1 MVDKI
6 KRILKQGLLRHFMFF
21 YRYIGKGMYVTLFG
35 SMLVAVLDGIGLTM
49 FLPLLKVADGGGQAG
64 SDTDDM
70 GDMSVVV
77 DTMTDLGISLD
88 ILNILLLMV
97 VFFTLKGVAKFGASY
112 YRVVLNQRFA
122 NKLRLRIMRLLADY
136 DYSAFTKGDSGR
148 IQNTFSAEVQR
159 LNSAFRNY
167 FVMLQQAIMTLVYVV
182 LAYAANPKFAI
193 IVAVG
198 GVLSNLA
205 FSQIYKNTE
214 VASREISNKMHR
226 FQGFLIQS
234 VTSFKFLKATGL
246 IQDYKKRIDNSIV
259 GIEQEQRRVGLLGAM
274 ASALREPL
282 VVLVVVVGILIQ
294 VMVFEESIGLII
306 LSLLFFYRGLGSL
319 VAMQNYYNSFL
330 GSAGAIE
337 NMVEFIDELERDTEH
352 TGDIRK
358 EVLNSQISMRDLSYS
373 YEDERVLHNITFD
386 IKKNETV
393 GLVGESGS
401 GKTTLVN
408 IICGLLKV
416 EPGMLLIDGTDSTR
430 VDLRTFRRTIGYV
443 TQEAQVFTDSIFNNI
458 TFWDEWTPDNEAKA
472 WRALELAHADGF
484 VRNLPAGLQTEIGIN
499 GVNLSGGQRQRIS
512 IARELYRDVSI
523 LVMDEAT
530 SALDSQSEY
539 MIQENIESLSGS
551 YTMIVIA
558 HRLSTIRNADKIVY
572 LQPGGNY
579 QIGTFE
585 SLTNDSETFR
595 RLVALQT
602 V

>member
-1 MVDKI
+1 MLNKF
-6 KRILKQGLLRHFMFF
+6 KRLVKENLLQHYMFF

-35 SMLVAVLDGIGLTM
+35 SMLVAVLDGVGLTM
-49 FLPLLKVADGGGQAG
+49 FLPLLKVADGERMGGE
-64 SDTDDM
+64 TEEM
-70 GDMSVVV
+70 GDMSIVI
-77 DTMTDLGISLD
+77 DTMTDLGVSLN
-88 ILNILLLMV
+88 ILNILFLMV
-97 VFFTLKGVAKFGASY
+97 VFFSLKGVAKFGAGY
-112 YRVVLNQRFA
+112 YRVILNQRFA

-167 FVMLQQAIMTLVYVV
+167 FLMLQQGIMTLVYVI

-193 IVAVG
+193 IVALG
-198 GVLSNLA
+198 GLLSNLA
-205 FSQIYKNTE
+205 FGTIYKSTKT
-214 VASREISNKMHR
+214 ASREISNKMHN

-246 IQDYKKRIDNSIV
+246 IQDYKKRIDASIIS
-259 GIEQEQRRVGLLGAM
+259 IEREQRRVGLFSTV

-282 VVLVVVVGILIQ
+282 VVLIVVIGILVQ

-319 VAMQNYYNSFL
+319 VAMQNFYNSFL

-337 NMVEFIDELERDTEH
+337 NMVEFIDELKRDTEH
-352 TGDIRK
+352 AGDIQKKVLDRK
-358 EVLNSQISMRDLSYS
+358 ISLRNLSYS
-373 YEDERVLHNITFD
+373 YDNERVLQGLTLD
-386 IKKNETV
+386 INKNETI

-416 EPGMLLIDGTDSTR
+416 PSGMLLIDGTDSTR
-430 VDLRTFRRTIGYV
+430 IDLRTFRRTIGYV

-458 TFWDEWTPDNEAKA
+458 TFWDERTPDNEAKA
-472 WRALELAHADGF
+472 WKALKLAHADGF
-484 VRNLPAGLQTEIGIN
+484 VHNLPDKLETEIGIN

-530 SALDSQSEY
+530 SALDSQSEH
-539 MIQENIESLSGS
+539 MIQENIDSLSGS

-572 LQPGGNY
+572 LQPGGDY
-579 QIGTFE
+579 RVGTFE
-585 SLTNDSETFR
+585 TLTNDSETFR
-595 RLVALQT
+595 RMVALQT